1 MDTNII
7 LDTGNTAWMIV
18 ATLLVLLMTI
28 PGIALFYG
36 GLVRQKNV
44 LSIIMQCMLIVCA
57 VTIIWIAFGYSF
69 VFGTDLMES
78 GSCWGFLIGGFDKV
92 LLNGITTG
100 SLSAGNIPELIF
112 VLFQCM
118 FAIITPALILGAFAE
133 RIKFSGFL
141 LFTVLWSILVYIPMA
156 HWVWGG
162 GFLQQM
168 GAIDFAGGTVVHI
181 NAGISALVMAI
192 MAGKRSDYKIGHPM
206 TPHNITFV
214 FLGTAF
220 LWLGWFGFN
229 AGSGLNADGIAANAF
244 LVTHLATCVAALTW
258 MAVDWIHN
266 KKPTTVGACTG
277 AVSGLVA
284 ITPAAGTVDI
294 IGAFFIGLITPL
306 ICFYMVAVIKPRFKY
321 DDTLDAFGVHGIGGI
336 VGSIL
341 TGVFAT
347 QFISGEGGVKG
358 ALYGDWH
365 QLWIRII
372 ATVISIVFSAV
383 MTYILFKITDRLV
396 GIRVDKRVEEEGLDI
411 YEHGESAYSH

>member
-69 VFGTDLMES
+69 VFGTDLMGS
-78 GSCWGFLIGGFDKV
+78 GSRWGFLIGGFDKV

-258 MAVDWIHN
+258 MTVDWIHN

-294 IGAFFIGLITPL
+294 FGAFFIGLITPL

-365 QLWIRII
+365 QLWIQII